1 MTRFALAATPLSLIV
16 LTVRL
21 IMLLPPLLKII
32 VFIHISCVS
41 YALYNNTNYR
51 LCKREWQFFDN

>member
-21 IMLLPPLLKII
+21 IMLFASFAKNNCFYTHFLRFLYII
-32 VFIHISCVS
+32 
-41 YALYNNTNYR
+41 
-51 LCKREWQFFDN
+51 